1 MDKIKLIKEIE
12 HIALTYE
19 FDEVVKDCT
28 YEEFI
33 EDWGKDVYECIY
45 IDYIYNEELE
55 KIIIEDLI
63 YSKKYTEDEI
73 VYIKDYMNGYYFDIG
88 NKEIRLVKD
97 KNLYNGRILPVYNIN
112 NIVNQKLLH
121 NIIAT
126 VLKDLV
132 VKDFIPVKISKS
144 LNLIDR
150 ASALKNIHFPK
161 DEKMLMAAKNRL
173 IFEELFLLQCG
184 MMLLKKITQQQYC
197 GIEHSADGALVKQLK
212 AKLPFALTNDQ
223 KKVLREIKA
232 DMETEMP
239 MQRLLQGDVGSGKTI
254 IAMLLLVKTVEN
266 GYQGALMVP
275 TEILAQQH
283 YNVFCEYLEPL
294 KMKIGLLSSKLTKK

>member
-88 NKEIRLVKD
+88 NKEIKLVKD
-97 KNLYNGRILPVYNIN
+97 K
-112 NIVNQKLLH
+112 K
-121 NIIAT
+121 
-126 VLKDLV
+126 
-132 VKDFIPVKISKS
+132 FI
-144 LNLIDR
+144 
-150 ASALKNIHFPK
+150 
-161 DEKMLMAAKNRL
+161 
-173 IFEELFLLQCG
+173 
-184 MMLLKKITQQQYC
+184 Y
-197 GIEHSADGALVKQLK
+197 
-212 AKLPFALTNDQ
+212 
-223 KKVLREIKA
+223 
-232 DMETEMP
+232 
-239 MQRLLQGDVGSGKTI
+239 
-254 IAMLLLVKTVEN
+254 
-266 GYQGALMVP
+266 
-275 TEILAQQH
+275 
-283 YNVFCEYLEPL
+283 
-294 KMKIGLLSSKLTKK
+294 

>member
-97 KNLYNGRILPVYNIN
+97 KNLY
-112 NIVNQKLLH
+112 K
-121 NIIAT
+121 
-126 VLKDLV
+126 
-132 VKDFIPVKISKS
+132 SK
-144 LNLIDR
+144 
-150 ASALKNIHFPK
+150 
-161 DEKMLMAAKNRL
+161 
-173 IFEELFLLQCG
+173 G
-184 MMLLKKITQQQYC
+184 
-197 GIEHSADGALVKQLK
+197 
-212 AKLPFALTNDQ
+212 
-223 KKVLREIKA
+223 EIKWK
-232 DMETEMP
+232 EF
-239 MQRLLQGDVGSGKTI
+239 
-254 IAMLLLVKTVEN
+254 
-266 GYQGALMVP
+266 
-275 TEILAQQH
+275 H
-283 YNVFCEYLEPL
+283 YFQVQE
-294 KMKIGLLSSKLTKK
+294 